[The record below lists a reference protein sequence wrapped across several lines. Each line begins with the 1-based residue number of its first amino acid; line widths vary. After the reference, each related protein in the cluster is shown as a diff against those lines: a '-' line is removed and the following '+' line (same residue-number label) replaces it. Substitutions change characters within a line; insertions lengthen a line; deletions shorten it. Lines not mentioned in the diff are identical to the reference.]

1 MIRFKNWESV
11 TLSQQYS
18 CKFAGNRSCG
28 RGDRT
33 FLICYVKS
41 RIIWLCGWKP
51 LVLNNHFAKFDKNR
65 SCESKDTSILFC
77 YVTSQDNMIKR
88 TCDLLS
94 GSPSSSLII
103 LPNLTVIGLVEV
115 QMKRFYFVSCHYL
128 TTWSRTILLFGW
140 KTLTL
145 RNHSMEGE
153 MQHCQKDMWLD
164 EWEPFN
170 LNHHA
175 IKFSGCRPFRS
186 TDITFLIV

>member
-51 LVLNNHFAKFDKNR
+51 LVLNNHSAKFDKNR

-77 YVTSQDNMIKR
+77 YLTSQDNMIKR
-88 TCDLLS
+88 TCDLVS
-94 GSPSSSLII
+94 GSPSPSPTI
-103 LPNLTVIGLVEV
+103 LPNLTLISLVEV

-128 TTWSRTILLFGW
+128 TMWSRAILLFGW

-145 RNHSMEGE
+145 RNHSMEGA
-153 MQHCQKDMWLD
+153 MQHFYFVSW
-164 EWEPFN
+164 
-170 LNHHA
+170 HHLTTWSKGYVTLSKRA
-175 IKFSGCRPFRS
+175 PQPK
-186 TDITFLIV
+186 